1 MAVQILTVS
10 QVTNAIS
17 RVISEGIGSVSVQGE
32 ISNYKLHSSGHRYFT
47 LKDEGASISCVMWR
61 SRQVSFQL
69 SDGMKVIVSGN
80 ITVYPQRGNYQI
92 ECTSIKPVGQGDLYI
107 AFEALKAKLL
117 EKGYF
122 DADRKREIPEL
133 PMKIGVSTSPTGAA
147 IQDIITTCQRRF
159 PSAAIY
165 FRPTLVQGDG
175 SAEDIVSAIQEL
187 NDEKVD
193 VIIIGRGG
201 GSLEDLWAF
210 NMEIT
215 ADAIYNSKIPIVSAV
230 GHETD
235 FSISDMVA
243 DIRAATPTAAAE
255 IVTPYTLDYVLNVLL
270 NSQTSMISII
280 QNNVS
285 NQKDIIKSL
294 VESHAFKGFSDKI
307 KNKIQY
313 IDDLEA
319 KQQLILKHRFNTLSN
334 QLKAIESHCKSLY
347 PLSPLDKGFALLK
360 SDNKYISTQE
370 TLGNFIAVDIMRKNE
385 VASVSVNKVS
395 KVESFKK

>member
-32 ISNYKLHSSGHRYFT
+32 ISNFKLHSSGHRYFT

-61 SRQVSFQL
+61 SRQLNFTPA
-69 SDGMKVIVSGN
+69 DGMKVIASGN

-92 ECTSIKPVGQGDLYI
+92 ECTSIKPVGQGDLFI
-107 AFEALKAKLL
+107 AYEALKAKLQEL
-117 EKGYF
+117 GYF
-122 DADRKREIPEL
+122 DLERKRQIPEL

-147 IQDIITTCQRRF
+147 IQDILTTCKRRF
-159 PSAAIY
+159 PAATIF

-175 SAEDIVSAIQEL
+175 SAEDIVSAINEL
-187 NDEKVD
+187 NKENVD

-201 GSLEDLWAF
+201 GSLEDLWAY

-215 ADAIYNSKIPIVSAV
+215 ADAIFNSNTPIISAV

-235 FSISDMVA
+235 FTIADLVA
-243 DIRAATPTAAAE
+243 DKRAATPTAAAE
-255 IVTPYTLDYVLNVLL
+255 MVTPFTLDFVLQVLM
-270 NSQTSMISII
+270 NSQTNITSSIKKHI
-280 QNNVS
+280 VTL
-285 NQKDIIKSL
+285 KDDVKSATD
-294 VESHAFKGFSDKI
+294 SHSFRSISDKI

-313 IDDLEA
+313 MDDMEA
-319 KQQLILKHRFNTLSN
+319 RQSMLIKHRIETLKNRLKSN
-334 QLKAIESHCKSLY
+334 ESQCKSLY

-360 SDNKYISTQE
+360 LEKRYISKDE
-370 TLGNFIAVDIMRKNE
+370 TLGNFIFVEVVRKDE
-385 VASVSVNKVS
+385 IATVSVNKVC
-395 KVESFKK
+395 KVESL

>member
-61 SRQVSFQL
+61 TRQLNFTPA
-69 SDGMKVIVSGN
+69 DGMKVIASGN

-92 ECTSIKPVGQGDLYI
+92 ECTSIKPVGQGDLFI
-107 AFEALKAKLL
+107 AYEALKAKLQ
-117 EKGYF
+117 ESGYF
-122 DADRKREIPEL
+122 DLERKRQIPEL

-147 IQDIITTCQRRF
+147 IQDILTTCKRRF
-159 PSAAIY
+159 PAATIY

-175 SAEDIVSAIQEL
+175 SAKDIVSAINEL
-187 NDEKVD
+187 NKENVD

-201 GSLEDLWAF
+201 GSLEDLWAY

-215 ADAIYNSKIPIVSAV
+215 ANAIFNSKIPIISAV

-235 FSISDMVA
+235 FTIA
-243 DIRAATPTAAAE
+243 DFVTDKRAATPTAAAE
-255 IVTPYTLDYVLNVLL
+255 MVTPFTLDNVLQVL
-270 NSQTSMISII
+270 MNSQSNMTTSVRNYIESL
-280 QNNVS
+280 NNS
-285 NQKDIIKSL
+285 IKSA
-294 VESHAFKGFSDKI
+294 VDSHAFKGFTEKI

-313 IDDLEA
+313 LDDLEQ
-319 KQQLILKHRFNTLSN
+319 KKLMLIKYRFEAFKNRLKSN
-334 QLKAIESHCKSLY
+334 ESHCKSLY
-347 PLSPLDKGFALLK
+347 PLSPLEKGFALLQ
-360 SDNKYISTQE
+360 SNGRYITKDE
-370 TLGNFIAVDIMRKNE
+370 TLGNFITIDVVRKDE
-385 VASVSVNKVS
+385 TATVSVNKVY
-395 KVESFKK
+395 KVEIS